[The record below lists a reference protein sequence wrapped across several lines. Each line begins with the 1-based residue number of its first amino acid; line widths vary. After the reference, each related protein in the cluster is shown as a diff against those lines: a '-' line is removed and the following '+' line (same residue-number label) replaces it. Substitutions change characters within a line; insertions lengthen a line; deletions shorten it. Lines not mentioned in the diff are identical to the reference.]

1 MVLILRLKPNPG
13 DNMTKMNEFFR
24 FSSFR
29 IWLFFVLSSFV
40 VLAACDEEPECTGNS
55 QCAIDQICQASR
67 CVPRPATVNRAVYC
81 DGGTE
86 ICAPDAANSEM
97 PRDTGANSSDS
108 GTMSSSDAGSTVAD
122 GSSSSPLDGS
132 TGSADAS
139 ASTAMDAGSATS
151 RWDVGPLPIIDGG
164 PGYDSGLSPPLSLD
178 STGHVWISEFSDFA
192 DTGAYLFDR
201 SGGNYSETVQTFA
214 VTSGSC
220 RVRSRRALSGSPTG
234 IPADSIRVD
243 YSLSPHVPG
252 PAVLTSANN
261 DGYFRPSAPLPLPP
275 VFTRSSQ
282 VRFQFV
288 EDSSQSGSV
297 PNLEV
302 LVDPP
307 PVPAITAP
315 SQGTTTFS
323 ISGNPLITWNKGFGS
338 ANRTIYIEIAD
349 FARDTI
355 LSCEVD
361 DTARQLRIPAAAIR
375 AWSLE
380 GPAAPAQL
388 EIRHDNRE
396 TRTVV
401 TNTGLPVQVTFRT
414 SAGRS
419 FALVP

>member
-1 MVLILRLKPNPG
+1 
-13 DNMTKMNEFFR
+13 MNKLFR
-24 FSSFR
+24 FSSVSTR
-29 IWLFFVLSSFV
+29 LFFFLSSFA

-55 QCAIDQICQASR
+55 QCALDQICQASR
-67 CVPRPATVNRAVYC
+67 CVPRPTTINRAVYC

-86 ICAPDAANSEM
+86 ICAPDAANSET
-97 PRDTGANSSDS
+97 PPDTGVSDS
-108 GTMSSSDAGSTVAD
+108 GTMSSSDSGSTAAD
-122 GSSSSPLDGS
+122 GSNGSSVDGSSGSSTDGS
-132 TGSADAS
+132 TGSADG
-139 ASTAMDAGSATS
+139 STSQNTDGGPGSS

-164 PGYDSGLSPPLSLD
+164 PGYDSGLSPPLTLD

-234 IPADSIRVD
+234 IPADSIRID

-261 DGYFRPSAPLPLPP
+261 DGYFRPTAPLPMPP
-275 VFTRSSQ
+275 VFTGNSQ
-282 VRFQFV
+282 VRFQLV
-288 EDSSQSGSV
+288 EARSQSSSV

-315 SQGTTTFS
+315 SQGTSTFS
-323 ISGNPLITWNKGFGS
+323 ISGNPLISWNKGFGS
-338 ANRTIYIEIAD
+338 ANRTIYIELAD

-355 LSCEVD
+355 LTCEVD

-388 EIRHDNRE
+388 EIRYDNRE